1 LNQRVSRMLTGLA
14 VTLTLLCQGTV
25 ALAKSSASEALRTG
39 GKRVYPRQ
47 TVPFRVLIAVIL
59 VLAFAAPA
67 FAADPLRGDQW
78 GLAMIKAEGAWAT
91 STGIGAEV
99 AVIDTGAQFNHPDLT
114 DRLLTGYDY
123 VGRNDDDPSD
133 ENGHGTHVTGLIV
146 ANRDNDEGI
155 TGVAPGAKVLPLR
168 VLDENGEGLVSD
180 TVEAVRR
187 AIEADV
193 DVINLSLGDY
203 LPLQSK
209 LMDDP
214 AYGNALESAVGE
226 GIVVVVAAGN
236 NMLPHC
242 ENPEVDGIL
251 CVGAVNR
258 QGLKSS
264 YSSFGSEVDLMA
276 PGGEIGPGGT
286 PEEVLSTWNDSDYF
300 AVGGTSQATP
310 HVAAVAALLVSLGV
324 TGQDAV
330 NRIVETAAPAE
341 PAVQYGAGILDAAAA
356 VEGLAPPPPPPDP
369 GDPDP
374 AAGSFSVNSPVK
386 RRVVRRRGFEVTCE
400 AGRPGRCKVVVR
412 RRGRRIARG
421 GGDVPVGQPTVV
433 AAKLG
438 RAGRRLVKRM
448 GRRLRV
454 RVAVTLP
461 GEATKTRRVVVT
473 RRL

>member
-1 LNQRVSRMLTGLA
+1 M
-14 VTLTLLCQGTV
+14 
-25 ALAKSSASEALRTG
+25 
-39 GKRVYPRQ
+39 RVYPRQ
-47 TVPFRVLIAVIL
+47 TVPLRVLIAL
-59 VLAFAAPA
+59 VLALAFAAPA
-67 FAADPLRGDQW
+67 FAADPLRDDQW
-78 GLAMIKAEGAWAT
+78 GLAMINAEGAWAT

-99 AVIDTGAQFNHPDLT
+99 AVIDTGAQFDHPDLT
-114 DRLLTGYDY
+114 GRLLTGYDY

-146 ANRDNDEGI
+146 ASRDNDEGI

-168 VLDENGEGLVSD
+168 VLDEDGEGLVSD

-203 LPLQSK
+203 LPLQSR
-209 LMDDP
+209 LMEDP

-236 NMLPHC
+236 NMFPYC

-300 AVGGTSQATP
+300 AIGGTSQATP

-341 PAVQYGAGILDAAAA
+341 PAFQYGAGIVDAAAA
-356 VEGLAPPPPPPDP
+356 VEGLAPPDP
-369 GDPDP
+369 AP
-374 AAGSFSVNSPVK
+374 AAGSFSVKTPVK
-386 RRVVRRRGFEVTCE
+386 RRVVRRRGFEVTCD
-400 AGRPGRCKVVVR
+400 AGRPGRCKVVVTR
-412 RRGRRIARG
+412 RERRIARG
-421 GGDVPVGQPTVV
+421 GVDVPVGQPTVV